1 MAELITIKEAVEAG
15 YGARST
21 LNLWMAKGRVTRHRV
36 GAAVRLDR
44 GELQAAS
51 GRRGSEIAPVTL
63 RRESVAEWA
72 QRQALAAPPLGMR
85 ALEVVGAVM
94 AEAREQRAA
103 DVVEMARAA

>member
-44 GELQAAS
+44 AELEAAS
-51 GRRGSEIAPVTL
+51 GRRGAKGAPAGAG
-63 RRESVAEWA
+63 RESVAGWA
-72 QRQALAAPPLGMR
+72 QRQALAAPPLSMR